1 MILLVECKV
10 KQVGGGIG
18 LIFISVASG

>member
-1 MILLVECKV
+1 LVECKV
-10 KQVGGGIG
+10 KQVGAGIG

>member
-10 KQVGGGIG
+10 KQVGAGIG